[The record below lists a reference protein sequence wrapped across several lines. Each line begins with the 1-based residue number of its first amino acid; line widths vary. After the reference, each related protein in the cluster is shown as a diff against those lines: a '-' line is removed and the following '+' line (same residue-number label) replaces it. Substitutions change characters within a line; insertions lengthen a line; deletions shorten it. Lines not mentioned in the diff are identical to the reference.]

1 VNEMEAPIYIKINEF
16 DNVMK
21 TLKEVKD
28 KTAQAREKL
37 EAIKKIAQQEDM
49 AVREWEERMNKMDHN
64 LDEIHSFLNSKT
76 R

>member
-1 VNEMEAPIYIKINEF
+1 MESPIYIKIDEF

-28 KTAQAREKL
+28 KTTQAREKL

-49 AVREWEERMNKMDHN
+49 AVREWEERIDKMDHN
-64 LDEIHSFLNSKT
+64 IDEIHAFLNSKT